1 MFRIVQNSDTVPLR
15 SNVFRAML
23 MNDMREKATKVIKLE
38 DVEPDVFR
46 VCLFFLLLIRDGS
59 DKRPFPD
66 IRSSP
71 ISGWEILNSPF
82 YKYNKK

>member
-1 MFRIVQNSDTVPLR
+1 
-15 SNVFRAML
+15 ML

-66 IRSSP
+66 IRLCGYP
-71 ISGWEILNSPF
+71 FKPNILLGNTQLTASF